1 MFGSAN
7 KELTLHCSEHLV
19 FAFEVENKKKIVT
32 SERKITANP
41 KQYDHKK
48 EKGMSTSYQRF
59 PRSENYKE
67 NSTSVVHRSREEA
80 LKEMEKYNARIPPE
94 VKIIAS
100 KIEGPTRQHDNPVL
114 MEYAEYII
122 NLINSGG
129 IEGPTEQPINPVLS
143 EDDKYIIRV
152 ITSGGIE
159 GPGRRRVNPVLTE
172 EQEAAWRE

>member
-1 MFGSAN
+1 MF
-7 KELTLHCSEHLV
+7 K
-19 FAFEVENKKKIVT
+19 
-32 SERKITANP
+32 RKVAENP
-41 KQYDHKK
+41 KQYGPKREK
-48 EKGMSTSYQRF
+48 EMSTSYQRL
-59 PRSENYKE
+59 PKSENYKE

-100 KIEGPTRQHDNPVL
+100 KIEGPARQHDNPVL
-114 MEYAEYII
+114 TEDAEYII

-152 ITSGGIE
+152 FTSGGIE

>member
-1 MFGSAN
+1 M
-7 KELTLHCSEHLV
+7 
-19 FAFEVENKKKIVT
+19 
-32 SERKITANP
+32 SERKIAANP
-41 KQYDHKK
+41 KQYDHKR
-48 EKGMSTSYQRF
+48 EKGMSNFYRRL

-114 MEYAEYII
+114 TEDAKYII
-122 NLINSGG
+122 NLINHGG
-129 IEGPTEQPINPVLS
+129 IEGPTEQPINPVLL
-143 EDDKYIIRV
+143 EDDKYIIRF